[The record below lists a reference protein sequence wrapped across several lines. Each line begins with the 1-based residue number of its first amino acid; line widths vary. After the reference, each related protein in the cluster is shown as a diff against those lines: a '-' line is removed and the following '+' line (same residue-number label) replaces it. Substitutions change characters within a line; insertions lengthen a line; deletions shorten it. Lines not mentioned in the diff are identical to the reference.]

1 MNKKTNITEITI
13 LAPVPIKRGTK
24 SNFGEKRK
32 YEVHPGVD
40 IAVPVGT
47 QVLAPMDGVVKKANF
62 NENPLCGATIDIDY
76 GNGYWSRFCH
86 MSRIDVKKDD
96 IVKQGQVVGLSGG
109 KSGAPGSGNS
119 GGPHLHFTLKK
130 DGVLVDPLQY
140 INTTV
145 SPSKIEKIGP
155 SKDDVGDEVSQVQD
169 IAGKLDGDKK
179 FDFDTFIQNLKPGE
193 LGAILTKGLTS
204 VFTEE
209 VKRIK
214 ELMK

>member
-13 LAPVPIKRGTK
+13 LAPVPIKAGTK

-32 YEVHPGVD
+32 YEIHPGVD

-96 IVKQGQVVGLSGG
+96 IIKQGQVVGLSGG

-130 DGVLVDPLQY
+130 DGKLVDPLQY

-145 SPSKIEKIGP
+145 SPAKIEKIEP
-155 SKDDVGDEVSQVQD
+155 SKDDVEDEVSSVQD
-169 IAGKLDGDKK
+169 IAKKLEDKK
-179 FDFDTFIQNLKPGE
+179 DFDVEDFLKNLKPG
-193 LGAILTKGLTS
+193 AIGNLLTKAMTAP
-204 VFTEE
+204 FMEE

-214 ELMK
+214 TLMK